1 MNKIL
6 NMVCD
11 AQKKKH
17 HPKEGNSDVAGQQ
30 VTRGYVVQFAQYLIP
45 FSE

>member
-1 MNKIL
+1 ML
-6 NMVCD
+6 CD

-17 HPKEGNSDVAGQQ
+17 HPKERNSDVTRQQ
-30 VTRGYVVQFAQYLIP
+30 VTRGYVVQFAQYLIL